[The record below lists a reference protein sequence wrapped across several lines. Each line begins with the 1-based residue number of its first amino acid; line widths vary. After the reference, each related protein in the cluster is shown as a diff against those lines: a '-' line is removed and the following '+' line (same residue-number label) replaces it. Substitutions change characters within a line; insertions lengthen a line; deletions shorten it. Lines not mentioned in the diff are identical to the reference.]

1 MTTAHTG
8 TVRSMRPART
18 GTAPSVSERLA
29 ALRTKTTA
37 AGSTSQ
43 MILLGVVILLN
54 VLGLVMVLSASSFT
68 AQHEFGDPWY
78 VFRRQM
84 MWAGLGL
91 GALLVCRAVN
101 YRVWR
106 RFSTV
111 LVGVSALTC
120 VAVLL
125 PAVGTEVNGSRRWI
139 TAGGFSFQP
148 SELAKF
154 AVLVFVA
161 DLLARRARHMSNS
174 RLTYRPVM
182 VVLSLVTIPIVIE
195 NLGSTV
201 VIVGSTLVVL
211 FVAGAPLSRLF
222 STFVGGTVLAT
233 PIVLGTAYRRERL
246 FAFLD
251 PWSQAL
257 GSGYQIVQSQ
267 VGIASGGVSGVGLG
281 ASKAKWGFLPYAH
294 TDFIFA
300 VIAEETGLIG
310 AASVVLLFAVL
321 GVVGVRTSL
330 RAPDRFGRL
339 LAAGIT
345 SWLIIQAVINT
356 GAAVGTLPVTGEPL
370 PFVSSGGSAL
380 VLAMA
385 ASGVLINIARQA
397 R

>member
-1 MTTAHTG
+1 MT
-8 TVRSMRPART
+8 
-18 GTAPSVSERLA
+18 PSISERVG

-37 AGSTSQ
+37 AGATSQ
-43 MILLGVVILLN
+43 TILLAVVVLLN

-68 AQHEFGDPWY
+68 AQHEFGSPWY
-78 VFRRQM
+78 VFRRQV
-84 MWAGLGL
+84 MWAGVGF
-91 GALLVCRAVN
+91 GALLACRAID

-106 RFSTV
+106 RLATPLIVVSSITC
-111 LVGVSALTC
+111 VGVLI
-120 VAVLL
+120 
-125 PAVGTEVNGSRRWI
+125 PAIGTEVNGSRRWI
-139 TAGGFSFQP
+139 TAGSFSFQP

-161 DLLARRARHMSNS
+161 DLLARRARHMSNP
-174 RLTYRPVM
+174 RLTYRPVL
-182 VVLSLVTIPIVIE
+182 VVLSLVALPVLLE
-195 NLGSTV
+195 NLGSSV
-201 VIVGSTLVVL
+201 VIVGSTFLVM
-211 FVAGAPLSRLF
+211 FVAGAPLARLIT
-222 STFVGGTVLAT
+222 TFVV
-233 PIVLGTAYRRERL
+233 GTALAAPTILWADYRRQRL

-251 PWSQAL
+251 PWSQPL
-257 GSGYQIVQSQ
+257 DSGYNIIQSQ

-281 ASKAKWGFLPYAH
+281 ASKAKWGFLPEAH
-294 TDFIFA
+294 SDFIFA

-310 AASVVLLFAVL
+310 AVSVVLLFLVL
-321 GVVGVRTSL
+321 GVVGVRTAL

-339 LAAGIT
+339 LAAGLI

-356 GAAVGTLPVTGEPL
+356 GTAVGTLPVTGEPL